1 MSKVKDIVLQLSG
14 LYKIYG
20 KKLEN
25 EIKTGDIPNHI
36 ALILDGNRRWAKRHL
51 EINKKDIGR
60 VQMQLRIYLIGV
72 RNSISKLSHSMHYQ
86 QRI

>member
-36 ALILDGNRRWAKRHL
+36 ALILDGNRRWAKPVSYTHL
-51 EINKKDIGR
+51 T
-60 VQMQLRIYLIGV
+60 LPTIYSV
-72 RNSISKLSHSMHYQ
+72 
-86 QRI
+86 